1 MAAHNDLGK
10 RGEDLAAAFLE
21 EKDYKIF
28 ERNYRFEKGEID
40 MIAFKPYEIV
50 FVEVKTRSSTR
61 WEYPEAAVT
70 PVKQGRLKRAAE
82 AYLYERK
89 LLNLP
94 ARFDII
100 ALAFDKPDAPEI
112 LHIEDAFR

>member
-21 EKDYKIF
+21 EKGYQIF
-28 ERNYRFEKGEID
+28 ERNYRFLKSEID
-40 MIAFKPYEIV
+40 IVAFQPYEII
-50 FVEVKTRSSTR
+50 FVEVKTRGSVR
-61 WEYPEAAVT
+61 WDYPEAAVT
-70 PVKQGRLKRAAE
+70 PAKQNHIKRAAE

-100 ALAFDKPDAPEI
+100 ALAFDNPDSPDI